1 MAGYCFSLISFWNK
15 RLQKTF
21 VSAGLESKLIDVDDS
36 TTIHCWAP
44 KECDTHKKNVL
55 LIHGFGT
62 NAVWQWYPQIQPFV
76 DSFNVYVPDLVF
88 FGDSTTRSSERT
100 EIFQAESLMK
110 ALKRLGVSKFS
121 VVGTS
126 YGGFVAYTL
135 AYLYHEAVDKVVI
148 ASSAVYKQVE
158 DNTQLLER
166 ANLPKISD
174 LLLPQSPA
182 NLRILTRLSVY
193 KPPLTM
199 LPNFILNDFIQ
210 ILYVENR
217 AEKIELLAGLTLG
230 SEGAPPLPVIN
241 KDVLIVWGAHDQIF
255 PMDKAFQLKKH
266 LRDQAELVIMKNT
279 SHIPHIEN
287 PQEFNTVVKNFLL
300 HYNSSIS

>member
-1 MAGYCFSLISFWNK
+1 MAGYCFSLISFWTK
-15 RLQKTF
+15 RLQKAF

-44 KECDTHKKNVL
+44 KKCDTHKQNVV

-62 NAVWQWYPQIQPFV
+62 NAMWQWYPQIQPFV
-76 DSFNVYVPDLVF
+76 GSFNVYVPDLVF
-88 FGDSTTRSSERT
+88 FGDSTTRSSERS

-110 ALKRLGVSKFS
+110 MLKRLGVSKFS

-135 AYLYHEAVDKVVI
+135 AYLYPEAVDKVVI
-148 ASSAVYKQVE
+148 ASSAVCKHVE
-158 DNTQLLER
+158 DNTELLKR

-174 LLLPQSPA
+174 VLLPQSPA
-182 NLRILTRLSVY
+182 SLRILTRLSVY

-230 SEGAPPLPVIN
+230 TEGAAVPVIN
-241 KDVLIVWGAHDQIF
+241 KDVLIVWGEHDQIF

-266 LRDQAELVIMKNT
+266 LRDQAELVVMKNA

-287 PQEFNTVVKNFLL
+287 PQEFNAVVKNFLL
-300 HYNSSIS
+300 HHSSSIS